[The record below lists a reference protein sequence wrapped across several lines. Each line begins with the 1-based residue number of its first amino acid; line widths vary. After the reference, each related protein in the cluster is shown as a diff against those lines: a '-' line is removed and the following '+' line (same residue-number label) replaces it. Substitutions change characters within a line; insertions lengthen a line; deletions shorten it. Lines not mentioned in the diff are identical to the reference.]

1 MLGAQGKAALERGIS
16 RNPDFTG
23 RDAEAVAAVI
33 RDNLQDSTK
42 QFAKIHVQV
51 VPVIERPEQE
61 AGAKIL
67 NILKITQDPAT
78 LLSGRTVPYSD
89 SADSDIADSDNSDSS
104 DTSDTSD
111 SSNIYDQFFFFSFSF
126 LLFYYT
132 YLPTYYF
139 VTTFATLQY

>member
-1 MLGAQGKAALERGIS
+1 M
-16 RNPDFTG
+16 
-23 RDAEAVAAVI
+23 AAVI

-67 NILKITQDPAT
+67 NILKITQDLAT

-89 SADSDIADSDNSDSS
+89 SADSDIADSDNSDSSDSS